1 MTMTQAFHP
10 PANDATTIE
19 PTTFDAPPFD
29 AALARNLMVDGQL
42 RPNKVRD
49 PRLIEVLRRLPRERF
64 VPAPL
69 RQFAYIDADLKLSAR
84 RVMIKPLVIARLIQL
99 AAPRA
104 GETALV
110 VGSGTG
116 YAAAILAELGVLVT
130 ALEEDDQL
138 IALAREAAIPSQ
150 PVDFVTGKLADGW
163 AARAPY
169 DFVLI
174 EGAVRAI
181 PERIGRQVAQN
192 GRLVTV
198 LAPEGASPTA
208 VLAEPSL
215 GGMRARPAF
224 DAATAL
230 LPELLPAPAFAF

>member
-1 MTMTQAFHP
+1 MTVTA
-10 PANDATTIE
+10 
-19 PTTFDAPPFD
+19 PTTDTPAFDT
-29 AALARNLMVDGQL
+29 ALARDLMVDGQL

-64 VPAPL
+64 VPAAL
-69 RQFAYIDADLKLSAR
+69 RQFAYIDADLKLSAT

-116 YAAAILAELGVLVT
+116 YAAAILAELGVHVT
-130 ALEEDDQL
+130 ALEEDGDL
-138 IALAREAAIPSQ
+138 IALAHEAAIASQ
-150 PVDFVTGKLADGW
+150 AIGFVTGKLADGW
-163 AARAPY
+163 AERAPY

-215 GGMRARPAF
+215 GGMRARAAF
-224 DAATAL
+224 DATTAL
-230 LPELLPAPAFAF
+230 LPELVPAAAFAF